1 MEKSLK
7 EIQQT
12 KNIKALLSGTRKVV
26 KHHNNLK
33 IAKGE
38 HFNLFSVLD
47 IETKENKT
55 HSAFLAELLNP
66 KGSHKK
72 GAIFLNHFLTEIS
85 HQNNLKLRKSN
96 ANFLTT
102 EKTSVKIEKFI
113 GDVKLY
119 EDITEKHKSSGGRI
133 DIYLKDTT
141 NNIISLEN
149 KIHAKDQKAQIQRYY
164 NHKKSKN
171 IVYYLTLMGEEPH
184 NNSKLNL
191 ESNKDFFNI
200 SYKTDIVKWLELC
213 LKEVPN
219 FTSLREAINQYIL
232 LIKKLTNTLDMEAQE
247 ELFDTMADYLNES
260 KIIADNY
267 NALVDSIRDKFR
279 NDLKKALEEKFKE
292 IKYTSKYQVAF
303 GSPVNKYYSQ
313 LWIEFRGKVNHQF
326 RYGIESFSGR
336 GFNNGRMFIGIF
348 GEEPLMDFEEYP
360 NKERLHKGW
369 QHIHQLLTKEEN
381 PIHLNSSV
389 LLQRIKDE
397 KEIKKYNSLLENTI
411 KQIVVFIEKTEKE
424 LGFIL

>member
-1 MEKSLK
+1 MEKRQE

-12 KNIKALLSGTRKVV
+12 KNIKTLLFSVRKIV
-26 KHHNNLK
+26 KHHNNLT

-66 KGSHKK
+66 NGTHKK
-72 GAIFLNHFLTEIS
+72 GNVFLKHFLTVILHED
-85 HQNNLKLRKSN
+85 NLKSRNFN
-96 ANFLTT
+96 ANLLDT
-102 EKTSVKIEKFI
+102 EKTTVTIEKYI
-113 GDVKLY
+113 QEVKLY
-119 EDITEKHKSSGGRI
+119 KDDNEKHKSSGGRI
-133 DIYLKDTT
+133 DIYLRDT
-141 NNIISLEN
+141 NGNIISIEN
-149 KIHAKDQKAQIQRYY
+149 KIHAKDQEAQIQRYY
-164 NHKKSKN
+164 NHKKNKN
-171 IVYYLTLMGEEPH
+171 IVYYLTLMGTEPDED
-184 NNSKLNL
+184 SKLEL
-191 ESNKDFFNI
+191 KSNKDYFNI
-200 SYKTDIVKWLELC
+200 SYKTDIVKWLQLC

-267 NALVDSIRDKFR
+267 NALVDNIRDKFR
-279 NDLKKALEEKFKE
+279 TDLKKALEKE
-292 IKYTSKYQVAF
+292 LIISKYDVVY
-303 GSPVNKYYSQ
+303 GNSVNKYYSQ
-313 LWIEFRGKVNHQF
+313 LWIDFKGKVNHQF

-369 QHIHQLLTKEEN
+369 QHIHQLLTKEDN
-381 PIHLNSSV
+381 PINLNSSV

-397 KEIKKYNSLLENTI
+397 KEIKKYNSLLENTV
-411 KQIVVFIEKTEKE
+411 KQIVIFIKNTEKE